1 ISIAGIEVKTAAP
14 AQIGQRL
21 QLPGEITLNQ
31 DRTSHIVPRVRGVVE
46 SVSVELGQE
55 VKEGQVLAVIASS
68 DLSDLRSEL
77 LAAEKRLALAKNLF
91 AREKQL
97 WEEKISAER
106 DYLQAQQDLRE
117 AEVAY
122 GNARQKLQ
130 ALGAV
135 ATNKNGLNLYEV
147 RAPFNG
153 TIVEK
158 HIVRGEAIEE
168 G

>member
-1 ISIAGIEVKTAAP
+1 EGHEAGDEHSDEDHAREQEEGHAEGVVELSDEKISIAGIEVKTAAP

-97 WEEKISAER
+97 WEEKISAE
-106 DYLQAQQDLRE
+106 
-117 AEVAY
+117 
-122 GNARQKLQ
+122 
-130 ALGAV
+130 
-135 ATNKNGLNLYEV
+135 
-147 RAPFNG
+147 
-153 TIVEK
+153 
-158 HIVRGEAIEE
+158 
-168 G
+168 